1 MVMLAHLE
9 TSSARTDRR
18 GSERHILK
26 LRVPGATL
34 SDKGAVVLIHDLS
47 LTGFLMETSADLSG
61 GADLQIE
68 LPEAGMRE
76 ARVVWNSGRYFGC
89 EFHAPISKGGLSAA
103 LLKSPTNPTPFDAT
117 YDELWDQEDKFSP
130 RTRLLI
136 MTTLALAAWA
146 VVLLVFALI

>member
-1 MVMLAHLE
+1 VVMLAHLE
-9 TSSARTDRR
+9 TSRAQTDRR
-18 GSERHILK
+18 RSQRHILK
-26 LRVPGATL
+26 LRAPGATL
-34 SDKGAVVLIHDLS
+34 SDRAAVVLVHDLS
-47 LTGFLMETSADLSG
+47 LTGFLMETSADLSD

-103 LLKSPTNPTPFDAT
+103 LLKSPTNPNPFDGT
-117 YDELWDQEDKFSP
+117 YDEFSDQEEKYSP